1 MGFTGGPVLKNLPA
15 NVGGAGDVSSTPGP
29 GSSPG
34 DGNGNPLQDS
44 CPKSPMYREA
54 WQATVLEVT
63 KSQTQLSMHACMR
76 PAGLTLLFHLQSAL
90 SLSFLVLLLS
100 PASLQVGC
108 VPLSASPD
116 LAQIFHCYLKASSS
130 QSS

>member
-1 MGFTGGPVLKNLPA
+1 MGFTGGAVLKNLPA

-76 PAGLTLLFHLQSAL
+76 PAGLTLLFHLQSTL
-90 SLSFLVLLLS
+90 SLFPGAASVTCLPPGRVCSPFCIPRFDSDISLL
-100 PASLQVGC
+100 PQG
-108 VPLSASPD
+108 
-116 LAQIFHCYLKASSS
+116 
-130 QSS
+130 